1 MDPGWHS
8 VRSALRG
15 IVVLLTLMF
24 PLACVAQ
31 LTSAP
36 SGQAS
41 VVALP
46 SFVNLVRQ
54 QGPAVVNISSRR
66 TVRGQAAMPH
76 VPEGDPFF
84 EFFRRFLP
92 FPDPGEVLSV
102 GLGSGF
108 IISQEGYILTNAHVV
123 ADADEVTVRL
133 TDKREFKAKVLG
145 ADAYT
150 DVALVKVE
158 AAGLPVVRIGDASHL
173 QPGEWVAAIGAPF
186 GFENSVTAGI
196 VSAKGRILPNE
207 SYVPFIQTDVAVNP
221 GNSGGPLFNMR
232 GEVVG
237 INSQIYSGTGGYM
250 GVSFAIPIGIA
261 MDVAQQLRTS
271 GKVARSRIGV
281 QAQELTRGLAASF
294 GLQEPRGALVANVE
308 RGGPADKAG
317 LQPGD
322 IVLSL
327 NGQPVQNSADL
338 ARLVAGVKPGT
349 TVTAEIWRKAR
360 NVPIKITTVEL
371 AAPSPAA
378 GSGTTSAAK
387 TGLYLSEIPAMQ
399 RRSLGIEGGALVQR
413 AEGAALRAG
422 IQPGDL
428 ILRFNDVPVQGVSQL
443 ESLLKSHHGKSVALL
458 VRRGPD
464 TLFLALQVP
473 SAQ

>member
-1 MDPGWHS
+1 MDPGCNS
-8 VRSALRG
+8 VRNVLRG
-15 IVVLLTLMF
+15 IVTLLMLMF
-24 PLACVAQ
+24 PLACEAQ
-31 LTSAP
+31 LASAQ

-41 VVALP
+41 VVELP
-46 SFVNLVRQ
+46 NFVNLVRQ
-54 QGPAVVNISSRR
+54 QGPAVVNVSIRR
-66 TVRGQAAMPH
+66 TVRGPVAMP
-76 VPEGDPFF
+76 PTLEGDPFF

-92 FPDPGEVLSV
+92 PRDPGEALLV

-108 IISQEGYILTNAHVV
+108 IISQDGYILTNAHVV

-133 TDKREFKAKVLG
+133 TDKREFKARVLG
-145 ADAYT
+145 SDTYT
-150 DVALVKVE
+150 DVALIKVE
-158 AAGLPVVRIGDASHL
+158 AAGLPVVRVGDSSRL
-173 QPGEWVAAIGAPF
+173 EPGEWVAAIGAPF

-250 GVSFAIPIGIA
+250 GVSFAIPIAIA
-261 MDVAQQLRTS
+261 MEVAQQLRTS

-294 GLQEPRGALVANVE
+294 GLQEPRGALVVKVE
-308 RGGPADKAG
+308 QGGPAEKAG

-327 NGQPVQNSADL
+327 SGQPVQNSADL

-349 TVTAEIWRKAR
+349 TVTAEVWRKGG

-378 GSGTTSAAK
+378 GSGAKLAAK
-387 TGLYLSEIPAMQ
+387 AGLYLSEIPAMQ
-399 RRSLGIEGGALVQR
+399 RRSLGIEGGVLVHR

-428 ILRFNDVPVQGVSQL
+428 ILRLNDVPVQGLSQL
-443 ESLLKSHHGKSVALL
+443 ESLLQSHQGKSVALL

-464 TLFLALQVP
+464 TLFLPLQVP
-473 SAQ
+473 SEE